1 MPCARGISSHTGHVS
16 SWAMLGNGDSVQVEL
31 SLRCSL
37 VAHLKELLFYFEAAE
52 AQTAGS

>member
-1 MPCARGISSHTGHVS
+1 MPCAWGISSHTGHVS

-37 VAHLKELLFYFEAAE
+37 VAHLKEQLFYFEAAE